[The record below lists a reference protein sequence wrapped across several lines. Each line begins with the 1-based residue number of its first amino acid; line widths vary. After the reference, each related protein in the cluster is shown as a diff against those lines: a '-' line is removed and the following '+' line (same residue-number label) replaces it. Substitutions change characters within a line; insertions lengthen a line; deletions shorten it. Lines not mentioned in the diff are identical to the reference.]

1 MGVRML
7 TFNELK
13 DHGVL
18 LGRRQLDRLE
28 AQGKFPKRVHV
39 SEKRVAWVETEI
51 DAYVRKQIAARPAA

>member
-1 MGVRML
+1 MGEKML
-7 TFNELK
+7 TFPELR

-39 SEKRVAWVETEI
+39 SEKRVAWIEREI
-51 DAYVRKQIAARPAA
+51 DAYVKKQIAARSAA

>member
-7 TFNELK
+7 AFPELK

-18 LGRRQLDRLE
+18 LGRRQVDRLE

-39 SEKRVAWVETEI
+39 SEKRVAWVEAEI
-51 DAYVRKQIAARPAA
+51 DAYVKKQMAARSAA